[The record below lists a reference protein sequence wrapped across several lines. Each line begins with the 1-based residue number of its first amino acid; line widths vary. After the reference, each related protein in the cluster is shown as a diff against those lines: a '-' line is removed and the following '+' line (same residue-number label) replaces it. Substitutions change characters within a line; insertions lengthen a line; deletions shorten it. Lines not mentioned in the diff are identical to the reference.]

1 MRLVNASW
9 LLGRHILSFV
19 CSRRHPQVGLKL
31 TQALSACF
39 MWSAWAA
46 VVLVAV
52 VGALRQALR
61 GAVVGAVEAQ
71 NAQLVILMPLI
82 FLRL

>member
-1 MRLVNASW
+1 
-9 LLGRHILSFV
+9 
-19 CSRRHPQVGLKL
+19 
-31 TQALSACF
+31 
-39 MWSAWAA
+39 